1 MLLAGGMRAFTV
13 EETQKGIATSG
24 EDSSKKAKSAVSW
37 QEQEI
42 RNPRQTGF
50 LFRSFHFYG

>member
-1 MLLAGGMRAFTV
+1 MLLAGGMIAFTV
-13 EETQKGIATSG
+13 GETQKGIATSE
-24 EDSSKKAKSAVSW
+24 EDSSKEAKSAVSW

-42 RNPRQTGF
+42 RNPSQTGF